1 MKLIQYLIQNEISQ
15 KKLAELLQ
23 VSQPTVHKWLNNK
36 AVPSGK
42 KVVQKERLTDGE
54 VGARDF
60 FNGKA

>member
-1 MKLIQYLIQNEISQ
+1 MKLTQYLVQNEISQ

-23 VSQPTVHKWLNNK
+23 VSQPTVHKWLNDK
-36 AVPSGK
+36 AIPSGK
-42 KVVQKERLTDGE
+42 KLVQIERLTDGK

>member
-42 KVVQKERLTDGE
+42 KLVLIERLTDGE

>member
-1 MKLIQYLIQNEISQ
+1 MKLIQYLVQNEISQ

-42 KVVQKERLTDGE
+42 KLVLIERLTDGE
-54 VGARDF
+54 VGARHF